1 MDGPPRIE
9 RVARPWQVE
18 GSTPK
23 PPLEV
28 RISRAFLSF
37 AILLLLGSIF
47 FFLYHFLSPPDG
59 FRSGAAFLTKE
70 ISIGFFYLSVLF
82 SRYGRFAYFGSRCG
96 EGRKIDQKSGAAAMS
111 R

>member
-28 RISRAFLSF
+28 RISRAFLSL
-37 AILLLLGSIF
+37 AILLLVGSIF

-82 SRYGRFAYFGSRCG
+82 FAIWTLLWTVRVLWLKVRQRS
-96 EGRKIDQKSGAAAMS
+96 QN
-111 R
+111 